1 MGVLQ
6 VSADRPGAGKTCLIA
21 ALLTQLDQAGSKVAY
36 WKPFSRAA
44 EADPD
49 VTFISQEILSD
60 NASPAVPAPGA
71 IPADPAELD
80 SGPLA
85 QSLRGTLAGLSTDAT
100 SVLIEGPDLDSS
112 TGIDASGSDSSLAL
126 KLATLADAPIVQLFW
141 YTNSLD
147 PEAVLNI
154 VEPYGDRLIGVII
167 NGITEYRK
175 REAEENLVKPL
186 VSRNVPVLGTLPEDR
201 AMLAVTVQQIADHLN
216 GRWINE
222 PVNTQAHVERF
233 LIGGNIMDS
242 GPIYFGRYAN
252 QAVITRAERPDI
264 QLACLM
270 EDTRCLILTG
280 AGELSE
286 YIKVE
291 ALQRDVPLI
300 RVTEG
305 TLSTA
310 EALGG
315 LLDQANAYSP
325 WKIQR
330 FSQLMAQHLDLAPL
344 TAALG

>member
-6 VSADRPGAGKTCLIA
+6 VSADRTGAGKTCLIA
-21 ALLTQLDQAGSKVAY
+21 ALLTQLDQAGTKVTY

-49 VTFISQEILSD
+49 VSFISQEILSD
-60 NASPAVPAPGA
+60 PVSSAIPAPGA

-85 QSLRGTLAGLSTDAT
+85 QSLRATLAGFSAHAT
-100 SVLIEGPDLDSS
+100 SVFIEGPDLDSS
-112 TGIDASGSDSSLAL
+112 TRVNGMGSDSSLVL
-126 KLATLADAPIVQLFW
+126 KLANLADAPIVQLFW

-147 PEAVLNI
+147 PGAVLNI

-167 NGITEYRK
+167 NGVTEYRK
-175 REAEENLVKPL
+175 RQAQENLVEPL

-242 GPIYFGRYAN
+242 GPSYFGRYTN

-264 QLACLM
+264 QLASLM
-270 EDTRCLILTG
+270 EDTRCLVLTG
-280 AGELSE
+280 AGEPTE
-286 YIKVE
+286 YIKAE

-310 EALGG
+310 ESLGG
-315 LLDQANAYSP
+315 LLDLANAYSL

-330 FSQLMAQHLDLAPL
+330 FSRLMAQHLDLTPL
-344 TAALG
+344 MTALG